1 MIQEKYE
8 ELVKKLADSTQS
20 GKIEWEQSS
29 SKDEYQTKIGDNAIS
44 VGYFDSNDLANILL
58 NSNKANSRKNYYYI
72 NIYNSKGTQVDSED
86 RELNEQGYDILKD
99 LFHIAKG
106 NYYKA
111 DETLN
116 DILETLGR

>member
-29 SKDEYQTKIGDNAIS
+29 SKDEYQTKIGENAIS

-99 LFHIAKG
+99 LFHIAQG